1 MWDVCKFYKKN
12 PIKSYK
18 NHPNPNSTKKNP
30 IKSYKNHPR
39 DFVKNNLP
47 VLIGRCPI
55 LIDYAL
61 SELLRLKLNFQSIE
75 ALKGRRRL
83 GYGNAILTGKLFFTN
98 SPNPNSNSTKKI
110 LLNPIKILQILILKT
125 WRTH

>member
-1 MWDVCKFYKKN
+1 MDSHQTLISFIITDLADTTDLHRFFSISVSIKKRR
-12 PIKSYK
+12 
-18 NHPNPNSTKKNP
+18 NHRL
-30 IKSYKNHPR
+30 R

-75 ALKGRRRL
+75 TLKGRRRL
-83 GYGNAILTGKLFFTN
+83 GYGNAISKRVNYF
-98 SPNPNSNSTKKI
+98 
-110 LLNPIKILQILILKT
+110 LQIPLNKFNHNEWSCSLAAFLFLSAIK
-125 WRTH
+125 

>member
-1 MWDVCKFYKKN
+1 MPSSAYLKRDEGIFIGNGIEYNFKKVL
-12 PIKSYK
+12 
-18 NHPNPNSTKKNP
+18 
-30 IKSYKNHPR
+30 R

-83 GYGNAILTGKLFFTN
+83 EYGNAILTGKYF
-98 SPNPNSNSTKKI
+98 
-110 LLNPIKILQILILKT
+110 LQIPLP
-125 WRTH
+125 